1 MSIEF
6 REGIAKDIWP
16 KDVVS
21 QMRADDEDWK
31 EDVWE
36 LICDFSKEDYPP
48 GEGFNADDMCDVIGE
63 PYEISIMGGFF
74 FKAKRLGIIE
84 VNGHRL
90 TRARQERKGG
100 RRTPVYKGTPERL
113 ALRKSGWY
121 ATEEEL
127 DAYDAED
134 AANAADAADG

>member
-1 MSIEF
+1 MGSEY

-16 KDVVS
+16 EDVVRKMKS
-21 QMRADDEDWK
+21 DDEDWK
-31 EDVWE
+31 EDCWE
-36 LICDFSKEDYPP
+36 LICDYSKMDYPP
-48 GEGFNADDMCDVIGE
+48 GDGFNADSICDVIGD
-63 PYEISIMGGFF
+63 PYAISIVGGSFS
-74 FKAKRLGIIE
+74 KAKRLGIIE

-90 TRARQERKGG
+90 TRKRHDRKGG

-121 ATEEEL
+121 ATAEEL

-134 AANAADAADG
+134 AVDG